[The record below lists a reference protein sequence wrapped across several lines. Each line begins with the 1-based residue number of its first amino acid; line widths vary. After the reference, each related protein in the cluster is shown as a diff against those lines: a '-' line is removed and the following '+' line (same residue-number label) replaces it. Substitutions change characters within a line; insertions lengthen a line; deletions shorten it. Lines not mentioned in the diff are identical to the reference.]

1 MGNFLREAVELDDII
16 VFKFSALFLKLFDL
30 GQVLARFTLL
40 DHRVKSGYLTF
51 SVKDS
56 ATEVLF
62 GVGHA
67 QRASVSPSPHESLRA
82 AECLGARHGSL

>member
-62 GVGHA
+62 GVGHVLHLVEHLL
-67 QRASVSPSPHESLRA
+67 QSSLIF
-82 AECLGARHGSL
+82 LIV